1 MKARRILPFLGTL
14 FLSFLLLNGCGKTE
28 EFSKTPTTGKSGQ
41 EANAPKEGKPRI
53 ALIMKSLANEFFIT
67 MADGAKAHQKQ
78 NADQYD
84 LEVNGIKDESDL
96 QQQVALVN
104 QMIATQ
110 VDAIVIAPAD
120 SKALVHVCAQA
131 QKAGIT
137 VVNIDNKL
145 DEATLKA
152 EGVQIPF
159 VGPDNRAGA
168 LAVGEALVKV
178 LQPGDPVAI
187 IEGIT
192 TAFNGQKR
200 RLGFEDALK
209 AAGMTIVSTQS
220 GQWETE
226 KANVVASAI
235 LSANPQLKALL
246 CANDN
251 MALGAVAA
259 VKAAGRQ
266 DQVRIV
272 GFDNI
277 AAIRDLV
284 RSGAVLA
291 TADQHGDQLA
301 VFGIEYALQILSGQA
316 TPQDK
321 QTPVDL
327 ITKETVDAGAAA
339 PKP

>member
-1 MKARRILPFLGTL
+1 
-14 FLSFLLLNGCGKTE
+14 
-28 EFSKTPTTGKSGQ
+28 
-41 EANAPKEGKPRI
+41 
-53 ALIMKSLANEFFIT
+53 
-67 MADGAKAHQKQ
+67 
-78 NADQYD
+78 
-84 LEVNGIKDESDL
+84 
-96 QQQVALVN
+96 
-104 QMIATQ
+104 MIATQ

-192 TAFNGQKR
+192 TAFNGQQR

>member
-1 MKARRILPFLGTL
+1 
-14 FLSFLLLNGCGKTE
+14 
-28 EFSKTPTTGKSGQ
+28 
-41 EANAPKEGKPRI
+41 
-53 ALIMKSLANEFFIT
+53 
-67 MADGAKAHQKQ
+67 
-78 NADQYD
+78 
-84 LEVNGIKDESDL
+84 
-96 QQQVALVN
+96 
-104 QMIATQ
+104 
-110 VDAIVIAPAD
+110 
-120 SKALVHVCAQA
+120 VHVCAQA

-137 VVNIDNKL
+137 VINIDNKL
-145 DEATLKA
+145 DNDTLKA
-152 EGVQIPF
+152 EGIQIPF

-168 LAVGEALVKV
+168 RAVGEALAKV

-192 TAFNGQKR
+192 TAFNGQQR

-277 AAIRDLV
+277 AAIGYGTRGGLD
-284 RSGAVLA
+284 G
-291 TADQHGDQLA
+291 QQGQLA
-301 VFGIEYALQILSGQA
+301 VWDRG
-316 TPQDK
+316 TPQIP
-321 QTPVDL
+321 PVRAPREKTEPWTDYEGNL
-327 ITKETVDAGAAA
+327 ERWAAA
-339 PKP
+339 SLRIG